1 MAPVPQPQ
9 TASASHWFK
18 ASACHISQSLGT
30 PNRYGNPPLKHQQ
43 VRSSFL
49 LKQRHTDSS
58 LSLLYQRL
66 KPGKE
71 EKEKY
76 LFFMQCTCWLQKTS
90 ACEKKKAWKSEKKI
104 DGIIEWEEI
113 GDLEN
118 GNSEIRRSTCAS
130 E

>member
-18 ASACHISQSLGT
+18 ASACHISRLLGT
-30 PNRYGNPPLKHQQ
+30 RNRYGNPPLKHEQ

-49 LKQRHTDSS
+49 LKQRYTDSS
-58 LSLLYQRL
+58 PSLQSTEGLN
-66 KPGKE
+66 P
-71 EKEKY
+71 EKRREKY
-76 LFFMQCTCWLQKTS
+76 SFFMQCTCWLQKTS
-90 ACEKKKAWKSEKKI
+90 ACEKIKAWKSEKKI

-118 GNSEIRRSTCAS
+118 GSSEIRRSTRAS